1 MRIKMDCEVPEL
13 QKHQQHQQL
22 QQQQQQQLQQST
34 NKLYARKP
42 QTSQQQ
48 QPQQQQQQQESSDD
62 DDLSTTERKNLEFA
76 QKLGY
81 SEQSIHTALTRL
93 GSEAK
98 QNELLAEL
106 IKLTA
111 DAPRPPPTANSN
123 NNNNN
128 NNNTTN
134 NSYVSASCS
143 NNGSLRHIV
152 IDGSNVALS
161 HGNNTIFSCRG
172 IRICV
177 DWFRQRGHRHIT
189 AFVPNW
195 RKELANNNITE
206 QELLY
211 ELEQERML
219 VFTPSRHLDG
229 KRVSCYDDRFI
240 LKLAVETD
248 GIVVSNDN
256 YRDLLLESNE
266 FRKVVQE
273 RLLMY
278 SFVDDIFMPP
288 DDPLGR
294 SGPTLDSFL
303 RSQTQQKMTDSQQQ
317 LCPYGKKCT
326 YGQKCKFRHQTAP
339 LQLQRLPL
347 QVSHSAPLH
356 SNGGPQLV
364 DRNNSSSN
372 NAKLAALART
382 KSNTIDKISQQQQQ
396 QQQQQQLCH
405 SFNSQLELGGS
416 SCEAEAPQQL
426 NRHKKLQR
434 QAPQP
439 PSSAFRLLVPT
450 YSAPQ
455 QQSQSQSLS
464 NNSYH
469 HQYLQRT
476 PSAPLTDQHQ
486 AAKLSLS
493 LSMPA
498 HNMAHLSASDSRINE
513 ELHTAQASREEQRR
527 LLRYHLSSLFPQH
540 QVHAVL
546 QLYPDETDAKTIC
559 AAILNLFPH
568 N

>member
-1 MRIKMDCEVPEL
+1 MRIKMDCEVPEQ
-13 QKHQQHQQL
+13 QKQHQH
-22 QQQQQQQLQQST
+22 QQQQQQQHQQQQQNA
-34 NKLYARKP
+34 NKSARKP
-42 QTSQQQ
+42 QTSQQH
-48 QPQQQQQQQESSDD
+48 QESSDD
-62 DDLSTTERKNLEFA
+62 DDLSNAERKNLEFA

-98 QNELLAEL
+98 QNDLLAEL

-111 DAPRPPPTANSN
+111 DAPRPTVTNSNSN
-123 NNNNN
+123 NNNH
-128 NNNTTN
+128 
-134 NSYVSASCS
+134 VPIPASS
-143 NNGSLRHIV
+143 GSGSLRHIV

-161 HGNNTIFSCRG
+161 HGNHSIFSCRG

-206 QELLY
+206 QEILY

-266 FRKVVQE
+266 FRRVIQD

-294 SGPTLDSFL
+294 SGPNLDMFL
-303 RSQTQQKMTDSQQQ
+303 RTQSQQKMTDAQQQ

-326 YGQKCKFRHQTAP
+326 YGQKCKFRHQTT
-339 LQLQRLPL
+339 QLQRLPL

-356 SNGGPQLV
+356 SNGGQQLLSTSG
-364 DRNNSSSN
+364 SSSN
-372 NAKLAALART
+372 NAKMAALART

-396 QQQQQQLCH
+396 QQLCH
-405 SFNSQLELGGS
+405 SFNNQMELGS
-416 SCEAEAPQQL
+416 NSCDVEPAQQL

-434 QAPQP
+434 QAPS
-439 PSSAFRLLVPT
+439 PSFRLLAPT
-450 YSAPQ
+450 YSAPHQ
-455 QQSQSQSLS
+455 QQQQLV
-464 NNSYH
+464 NKKNINGNYQ
-469 HQYLQRT
+469 HQYLTRT
-476 PSAPLTDQHQ
+476 PSEPLTDQHQ
-486 AAKLSLS
+486 ASKLSI
-493 LSMPA
+493 PA
-498 HNMAHLSASDSRINE
+498 HNLAHLSASDSRINE
-513 ELHTAQASREEQRR
+513 DIHHTKREEQRNM
-527 LLRYHLSSLFPQH
+527 LRYHLNSLFPQH

>member
-1 MRIKMDCEVPEL
+1 MDCEVPEQ
-13 QKHQQHQQL
+13 QKHQQHHQH
-22 QQQQQQQLQQST
+22 QQQLQQSA

-48 QPQQQQQQQESSDD
+48 PQQQQQQESSDD

-111 DAPRPPPTANSN
+111 DAPRPPPPTNSSNNNSSSN
-123 NNNNN
+123 NNNNSYVPASSSSN
-128 NNNTTN
+128 NNNGT
-134 NSYVSASCS
+134 
-143 NNGSLRHIV
+143 LRHIV

-206 QELLY
+206 QELLH
-211 ELEQERML
+211 ELEQERVL

-294 SGPTLDSFL
+294 SGPTLDMFL
-303 RSQTQQKMTDSQQQ
+303 RSQTQQKMSDSQQQ

-356 SNGGPQLV
+356 SNGGGPQLIP
-364 DRNNSSSN
+364 NNSSSSN

-382 KSNTIDKISQQQQQ
+382 KSNTVEKISQ

-405 SFNSQLELGGS
+405 SFNSQLELG
-416 SCEAEAPQQL
+416 CDAEPSQQQ

-439 PSSAFRLLVPT
+439 PPSAFRLLVPT

-455 QQSQSQSLS
+455 QQQQPLG
-464 NNSYH
+464 NNTYH
-469 HQYLQRT
+469 HQYLTRT

-493 LSMPA
+493 MPA
-498 HNMAHLSASDSRINE
+498 HNLAHAHLSASDSRIND

-559 AAILNLFPH
+559 AAIINLFPH

>member
-1 MRIKMDCEVPEL
+1 MRIKMDCEVSE
-13 QKHQQHQQL
+13 QQNHQQHQQLHQQQQL
-22 QQQQQQQLQQST
+22 QQQQQQSA
-34 NKLYARKP
+34 NKVYARKL

-48 QPQQQQQQQESSDD
+48 QQPQPQIQESSDD

-111 DAPRPPPTANSN
+111 DAPRQPLPTNSNSN
-123 NNNNN
+123 NSTSSSNYVPVSH
-128 NNNTTN
+128 
-134 NSYVSASCS
+134 NS
-143 NNGSLRHIV
+143 NGLLRHIV

-161 HGNNTIFSCRG
+161 HGNNTVFSCRG

-195 RKELANNNITE
+195 RKELANNTIAD
-206 QELLY
+206 QDLLY
-211 ELEQERML
+211 ELEHERVL

-256 YRDLLLESNE
+256 YRDLLLESND

-278 SFVDDIFMPP
+278 TFVDDIFMPP

-294 SGPTLDSFL
+294 SGPTLDVFL
-303 RSQTQQKMTDSQQQ
+303 QQKPSDAQQQ

-326 YGQKCKFRHQTAP
+326 YGQKCKFRHQTALLP
-339 LQLQRLPL
+339 LQRLPL

-356 SNGGPQLV
+356 SNGGQQLV
-364 DRNNSSSN
+364 SNSSGSSSN
-372 NAKLAALART
+372 SSNATKLAALART
-382 KSNTIDKISQQQQQ
+382 KSNTIDKISQQQQNQ
-396 QQQQQQLCH
+396 QQQQQQLFH
-405 SFNSQLELGGS
+405 SFNSQLDLGGDS
-416 SCEAEAPQQL
+416 EQQL

-434 QAPQP
+434 QAPQQP
-439 PSSAFRLLVPT
+439 LPFRLAVPT
-450 YSAPQ
+450 YSAPLQ
-455 QQSQSQSLS
+455 QQQG
-464 NNSYH
+464 NNNY
-469 HQYLQRT
+469 HQYLTRT
-476 PSAPLTDQHQ
+476 PSAPLADQHHG
-486 AAKLSLS
+486 AKLSVS

-498 HNMAHLSASDSRINE
+498 HTMAHLSASDSRINE
-513 ELHTAQASREEQRR
+513 ELHTAQASRDEQRR
-527 LLRYHLSSLFPQH
+527 LLRYHLNNLFPQH

>member
-1 MRIKMDCEVPEL
+1 MRIKMDCTVQGQE
-13 QKHQQHQQL
+13 KQQ
-22 QQQQQQQLQQST
+22 
-34 NKLYARKP
+34 
-42 QTSQQQ
+42 
-48 QPQQQQQQQESSDD
+48 QQQQQQQESSDD

-81 SEQSIHTALTRL
+81 TQKSIHTALTRL

-98 QNELLAEL
+98 QNDLLAEL

-111 DAPRPPPTANSN
+111 DEPPPATTNKSSSNIN
-123 NNNNN
+123 NNN
-128 NNNTTN
+128 
-134 NSYVSASCS
+134 AQR
-143 NNGSLRHIV
+143 LRHIV

-161 HGNNTIFSCRG
+161 HGVNTVFSCRG

-177 DWFRQRGHRHIT
+177 DWFRQRGHRQIT
-189 AFVPNW
+189 AFVPHW
-195 RKELANNNITE
+195 RKELVNNNITE
-206 QELLY
+206 QEVLY
-211 ELEQERML
+211 ELEHERVL

-229 KRVSCYDDRFI
+229 KRISCYDDRFI

-294 SGPTLDSFL
+294 SGPSLDMFL
-303 RSQTQQKMTDSQQQ
+303 RSPTQFKVTDLQQQ

-326 YGQKCKFRHQTAP
+326 YGQKCKFRHQGAP
-339 LQLQRLPL
+339 LQMQRLPL

-356 SNGGPQLV
+356 SNGAQQ
-364 DRNNSSSN
+364 
-372 NAKLAALART
+372 LART
-382 KSNTIDKISQQQQQ
+382 KSNTLEKISQQQQ

-405 SFNSQLELGGS
+405 SFNSQLELNQP
-416 SCEAEAPQQL
+416 ETDQQP

-434 QAPQP
+434 QAP
-439 PSSAFRLLVPT
+439 PT
-450 YSAPQ
+450 YQ
-455 QQSQSQSLS
+455 QQHQHPNFAAS
-464 NNSYH
+464 NSSYV
-469 HQYLQRT
+469 HQYLTRT

-486 AAKLSLS
+486 AAKLTL
-493 LSMPA
+493 PGA
-498 HNMAHLSASDSRINE
+498 HNLAHLSASDSRINE

>member
-1 MRIKMDCEVPEL
+1 MDCEVPEQ
-13 QKHQQHQQL
+13 QKHQQHHQL
-22 QQQQQQQLQQST
+22 QQQQQQQQQQQNA

-42 QTSQQQ
+42 
-48 QPQQQQQQQESSDD
+48 QQQQQESSDD

-111 DAPRPPPTANSN
+111 DAPRPPPPITNCSSSN
-123 NNNNN
+123 NNSNSSNNI
-128 NNNTTN
+128 
-134 NSYVSASCS
+134 SCS

-211 ELEQERML
+211 ELEHERVL

-294 SGPTLDSFL
+294 SGPTLDMFL
-303 RSQTQQKMTDSQQQ
+303 RSQAQQKMTDPQQQ

-339 LQLQRLPL
+339 MQLQRLPL

-364 DRNNSSSN
+364 ANNNSSSSN
-372 NAKLAALART
+372 HAKLAALART
-382 KSNTIDKISQQQQQ
+382 KSNTVEKISQQ

-405 SFNSQLELGGS
+405 SFNSQLELGSS
-416 SCEAEAPQQL
+416 SCDAEPSQQL

-439 PSSAFRLLVPT
+439 PPSAFRLLVPT

-455 QQSQSQSLS
+455 QQQLS
-464 NNSYH
+464 NNSGYH

-498 HNMAHLSASDSRINE
+498 HNLAHLSASDSRINE

>member
-1 MRIKMDCEVPEL
+1 MRIKMDCEVPEQ
-13 QKHQQHQQL
+13 QKQQQHQQL
-22 QQQQQQQLQQST
+22 QQQQQQQQKQQQQQQQKQQQSA

-42 QTSQQQ
+42 QTSQQHQ
-48 QPQQQQQQQESSDD
+48 QHQQQQQQQESSDD
-62 DDLSTTERKNLEFA
+62 DDLSSAERKNLEFA

-111 DAPRPPPTANSN
+111 DAPRPAPSNSSSN
-123 NNNNN
+123 NNSSNH
-128 NNNTTN
+128 
-134 NSYVSASCS
+134 VPPASS
-143 NNGSLRHIV
+143 SSSSLRHIV

-177 DWFRQRGHRHIT
+177 EWFRQRGHSHIT

-211 ELEQERML
+211 ELEHERVL

-294 SGPTLDSFL
+294 AGPTLDMFL
-303 RSQTQQKMTDSQQQ
+303 RTQTQQKMTDAQQQ

-326 YGQKCKFRHQTAP
+326 YGQKCKFRHQTTQ

-356 SNGGPQLV
+356 SNGGQQLLA
-364 DRNNSSSN
+364 NSNSSN

-382 KSNTIDKISQQQQQ
+382 KSNTIEKISQQQ

-405 SFNSQLELGGS
+405 SFTSQMELGSNG
-416 SCEAEAPQQL
+416 CDVEPAQQL

-434 QAPQP
+434 QAPP
-439 PSSAFRLLVPT
+439 PTYRLLVPT

-455 QQSQSQSLS
+455 QQALGNNNS
-464 NNSYH
+464 NNYQ
-469 HQYLQRT
+469 HQYLTRT

-486 AAKLSLS
+486 AAKLSPS

-498 HNMAHLSASDSRINE
+498 HNLAHLSASDSRINE
-513 ELHTAQASREEQRR
+513 ELHTAQTTREEQRR
-527 LLRYHLSSLFPQH
+527 LLRYHLGSLFPQH

-546 QLYPDETDAKTIC
+546 QLYPEETDAKTIC

>member
-1 MRIKMDCEVPEL
+1 MRIKMNCEVPEQ

-22 QQQQQQQLQQST
+22 KQQQQQQQQQCA

-48 QPQQQQQQQESSDD
+48 PQQQQESSDD
-62 DDLSTTERKNLEFA
+62 DELSTTERKNLEFA

-111 DAPRPPPTANSN
+111 DAPRPPPPN
-123 NNNNN
+123 NNNNSSSN
-128 NNNTTN
+128 NNSNL
-134 NSYVSASCS
+134 YVAGSSS
-143 NNGSLRHIV
+143 NGSLRHIV

-177 DWFRQRGHRHIT
+177 EWFRQRGHRHIT

-206 QELLY
+206 QELLH
-211 ELEQERML
+211 ELEQERVL

-294 SGPTLDSFL
+294 SGPTLDMFL
-303 RSQTQQKMTDSQQQ
+303 RLQTQQKMPDTQQQ

-326 YGQKCKFRHQTAP
+326 YGQKCKFRHQSTT

-356 SNGGPQLV
+356 SNSNGGGPQLASS
-364 DRNNSSSN
+364 NSISSSNSN

-382 KSNTIDKISQQQQQ
+382 KSNTVEKISQQQQ

-405 SFNSQLELGGS
+405 SFNSQLELETEPS
-416 SCEAEAPQQL
+416 QQL

-434 QAPQP
+434 QAASQP
-439 PSSAFRLLVPT
+439 PSSSFRLLVPT

-455 QQSQSQSLS
+455 QQQQQPVS
-464 NNSYH
+464 NSSYH
-469 HQYLQRT
+469 HQYLTRT

-493 LSMPA
+493 IPA
-498 HNMAHLSASDSRINE
+498 GHNLAHLSASDSRINE
-513 ELHTAQASREEQRR
+513 ELYSAQASREEQRR

>member
-1 MRIKMDCEVPEL
+1 MRIKMDFEVPEQ
-13 QKHQQHQQL
+13 QKQHQYQH
-22 QQQQQQQLQQST
+22 QQQQQQQQQQQST

-42 QTSQQQ
+42 KTS
-48 QPQQQQQQQESSDD
+48 QQQQQQQESSDD
-62 DDLSTTERKNLEFA
+62 DDLNNAERKNLEFA

-98 QNELLAEL
+98 QNDLLAEL

-111 DAPRPPPTANSN
+111 DAPRPIVTNSSSNSN
-123 NNNNN
+123 NN
-128 NNNTTN
+128 
-134 NSYVSASCS
+134 SHVSPPASS
-143 NNGSLRHIV
+143 SSSSSSSGSLRHIV

-161 HGNNTIFSCRG
+161 HGNHTIFSCRG

-195 RKELANNNITE
+195 RKELANNNITD

-211 ELEQERML
+211 ELEQERVL

-266 FRKVVQE
+266 FRRVIQE

-294 SGPTLDSFL
+294 SGPNLDMFL
-303 RSQTQQKMTDSQQQ
+303 RTPSQQKITDAQQQ

-326 YGQKCKFRHQTAP
+326 YGQKCKFRHTT
-339 LQLQRLPL
+339 QLQRLPL

-356 SNGGPQLV
+356 SNGGQQLV
-364 DRNNSSSN
+364 SSSSSSN
-372 NAKLAALART
+372 NNAKMAALART
-382 KSNTIDKISQQQQQ
+382 KSNTVDKIS

-405 SFNSQLELGGS
+405 SFNQLDLGS
-416 SCEAEAPQQL
+416 NSCDVEPAQL
-426 NRHKKLQR
+426 QNRHKKLQR
-434 QAPQP
+434 QAPS
-439 PSSAFRLLVPT
+439 PSFRLLVPT
-450 YSAPQ
+450 YSAPHQ
-455 QQSQSQSLS
+455 QQQQQLG
-464 NNSYH
+464 NNNNNINGNYQ
-469 HQYLQRT
+469 HQYLTRT
-476 PSAPLTDQHQ
+476 PSEPLTDQHQ
-486 AAKLSLS
+486 ATKLSI
-493 LSMPA
+493 PA
-498 HNMAHLSASDSRINE
+498 HNLAHLSASDSRINE
-513 ELHTAQASREEQRR
+513 ELHHTKREEQRNM
-527 LLRYHLSSLFPQH
+527 LRYHLNSLFPQH

>member
-1 MRIKMDCEVPEL
+1 MRIKMDCEVSE
-13 QKHQQHQQL
+13 QQNHQEHQQLHQQQQLQLQL
-22 QQQQQQQLQQST
+22 QQQQQQQSA
-34 NKLYARKP
+34 NKVYARKL

-48 QPQQQQQQQESSDD
+48 PQLQESSDD

-93 GSEAK
+93 GSGAK

-111 DAPRPPPTANSN
+111 DAPRQPLPTNNNSN
-123 NNNNN
+123 NSSNSNNYVPVS
-128 NNNTTN
+128 
-134 NSYVSASCS
+134 NS
-143 NNGSLRHIV
+143 NGSLRHIV

-161 HGNNTIFSCRG
+161 HGNNTVFSCRG

-195 RKELANNNITE
+195 RKEQANNNIAD
-206 QELLY
+206 QELLH
-211 ELEQERML
+211 ELEHERVL

-229 KRVSCYDDRFI
+229 KRVSCYDDRYI

-278 SFVDDIFMPP
+278 TFVDDIFMPP

-294 SGPTLDSFL
+294 SGPTLDMFL
-303 RSQTQQKMTDSQQQ
+303 QQKPTDAQQQQLQQ

-339 LQLQRLPL
+339 LPLQRLPL

-356 SNGGPQLV
+356 SNGGQQLV
-364 DRNNSSSN
+364 TNSGSGSSNSS
-372 NAKLAALART
+372 NATKLAALART
-382 KSNTIDKISQQQQQ
+382 KSNTIDKISQQQQNQQ
-396 QQQQQQLCH
+396 QQQQQQLFH
-405 SFNSQLELGGS
+405 SFNSQLDLGGDS
-416 SCEAEAPQQL
+416 EQQL

-439 PSSAFRLLVPT
+439 PLPFRLAVPT
-450 YSAPQ
+450 YSTPLQQHQ
-455 QQSQSQSLS
+455 QQGS
-464 NNSYH
+464 NNY
-469 HQYLQRT
+469 HQYLTRT
-476 PSAPLTDQHQ
+476 PSAPLADQHHGS
-486 AAKLSLS
+486 KLTVS

-498 HNMAHLSASDSRINE
+498 HTMAHLSASDSRINE
-513 ELHTAQASREEQRR
+513 ELHSAQASREEQRR
-527 LLRYHLSSLFPQH
+527 LLRYHLNSLFPHH
-540 QVHAVL
+540 QVNAVL

-559 AAILNLFPH
+559 AAILNLFPD

>member
-1 MRIKMDCEVPEL
+1 MRIKMDCEVPEK
-13 QKHQQHQQL
+13 QKHQQHQQ
-22 QQQQQQQLQQST
+22 QQQQQQQSA

-48 QPQQQQQQQESSDD
+48 QQQQHQQESSDD
-62 DDLSTTERKNLEFA
+62 DELSTTERKNLEFA

-111 DAPRPPPTANSN
+111 DAPRPPPAN
-123 NNNNN
+123 NNNNSSSS
-128 NNNTTN
+128 
-134 NSYVSASCS
+134 NSSS
-143 NNGSLRHIV
+143 NNFYGSLRHIV

-161 HGNNTIFSCRG
+161 HGNNTVFSCRG

-177 DWFRQRGHRHIT
+177 EWFRQRGHRHVT

-211 ELEQERML
+211 ELEQERVL

-294 SGPTLDSFL
+294 SGPTLDMFL
-303 RSQTQQKMTDSQQQ
+303 RTQAQQKMPDAQQQ

-326 YGQKCKFRHQTAP
+326 YGQKCKFRHQSTT

-356 SNGGPQLV
+356 SNSNGGGPQ
-364 DRNNSSSN
+364 STSSN
-372 NAKLAALART
+372 CSTISGVSGNSNTAKLAALART
-382 KSNTIDKISQQQQQ
+382 KSNTVEIS

-405 SFNSQLELGGS
+405 SFNSQLEL
-416 SCEAEAPQQL
+416 EAESSQQL

-434 QAPQP
+434 QAAPQP
-439 PSSAFRLLVPT
+439 PTSAFRLLVPT

-455 QQSQSQSLS
+455 QQQQQTQPM
-464 NNSYH
+464 NNSSYH
-469 HQYLQRT
+469 HQYLTRT

-493 LSMPA
+493 LSMPVGHNLA
-498 HNMAHLSASDSRINE
+498 HHLSASDSRINE
-513 ELHTAQASREEQRR
+513 ELHSTQASREEQRR